1 MSAAAGR
8 ETVSVPEPAPEPAP
22 IEERIAA
29 RKAELIAAGWAWYCA
44 EARAR
49 DDVARMAEVAV

>member
-8 ETVSVPEPAPEPAP
+8 ETVSAPEPAP

-29 RKAELIAAGWAWYCA
+29 RKAELMAAGWAWYCA

-49 DDVARMAEVAV
+49 DDMARMAEVAI

>member
-1 MSAAAGR
+1 MTAAAGR
-8 ETVSVPEPAPEPAP
+8 ETVSAPEPAP

-29 RKAELIAAGWAWYCA
+29 RKAELMAAGWAWYCA

-49 DDVARMAEVAV
+49 DEARIEVAQ